1 MRNLLEWYGVPG
13 IAWDFIA
20 LLIAFLFVIGSISV
34 IGVLNKRGVV
44 PDDFLLITQHIFA
57 APVGIIAWTLY
68 SNEPQSR
75 FIASLVPAV
84 FVVLFAGILS
94 GKISNREI
102 ARLVWKGE
110 DINVLRAPLIY
121 SITIVLL
128 TIVCWPVPFSEL
140 GTADYSSF
148 VPTAILVT
156 GPYTG
161 GWGMG
166 HLMTRSYARL
176 RFRVLE
182 QRSVEGTVAIVVFG
196 MLFSYALLA
205 VFSWTIYAASPS
217 ALSLTSIELLVAV
230 AIASMVAAAVEVLSP
245 AIYDNFLI
253 PLSVFIV
260 ILILGHLGVFGFS
273 VLSL

>member
-1 MRNLLEWYGVPG
+1 
-13 IAWDFIA
+13 
-20 LLIAFLFVIGSISV
+20 
-34 IGVLNKRGVV
+34 
-44 PDDFLLITQHIFA
+44 
-57 APVGIIAWTLY
+57 
-68 SNEPQSR
+68 
-75 FIASLVPAV
+75 
-84 FVVLFAGILS
+84 
-94 GKISNREI
+94 
-102 ARLVWKGE
+102 
-110 DINVLRAPLIY
+110 
-121 SITIVLL
+121 
-128 TIVCWPVPFSEL
+128 VCWPVPFSEL

-230 AIASMVAAAVEVLSP
+230 AIASMVTAAVEVLSP

-273 VLSL
+273 VLNL